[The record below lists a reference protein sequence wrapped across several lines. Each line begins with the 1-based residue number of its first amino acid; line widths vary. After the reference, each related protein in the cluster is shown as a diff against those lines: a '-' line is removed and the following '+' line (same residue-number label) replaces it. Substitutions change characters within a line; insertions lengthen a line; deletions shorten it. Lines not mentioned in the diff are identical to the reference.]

1 MKKNFGLIMVTLM
14 IFLAAGVEAAE
25 QNYVYHS
32 VTKDVVVILNEK
44 VAIKE
49 AEIVD
54 VISFNNGTIIQTI
67 LDPELTTKKWKI
79 DDKSAGTDLTAQRS
93 DNSIVIKGDFKG
105 KEITKKLKIDSR
117 PWYQAWN
124 LSFGRFVLSG
134 RDRQEFWTLRESD
147 LKEFVMVVLRE
158 KEETIVLNGQAVAAV
173 KVKVTLNNWMSKFW
187 KVHYW
192 FRKSDGVFLRYE
204 GANGPPGTPVTVT
217 ELVSEERQL

>member
-1 MKKNFGLIMVTLM
+1 MKKNFLIMVMLM
-14 IFLAAGVEAAE
+14 VFLATEVKAAE

-32 VTKDVVVILNEK
+32 ITKDVVVTLNEK
-44 VAIKE
+44 VTIKE
-49 AEIVD
+49 DEIINI
-54 VISFNNGTIIQTI
+54 ISFDNGAIIKTI
-67 LDPELTTKKWKI
+67 LDPKLATKEWKLHNKGE
-79 DDKSAGTDLTAQRS
+79 DTDLIAERS

-105 KEITKKLKIDSR
+105 KEITKELKIDNR

-124 LSFGRFVLSG
+124 LSFGRFVLSN
-134 RDRQEFWTLRESD
+134 RDRQEFWTLRDSD

-158 KEETIVLNGQAVAAV
+158 KEEIIELNGEAIETV

-204 GANGPPGTPVTVT
+204 GVNGPPGTPLTVT
-217 ELVSEERQL
+217 ELKSEAQ

>member
-1 MKKNFGLIMVTLM
+1 MKKSFGLIMVTLM
-14 IFLAAGVEAAE
+14 VFSAAGVEAGG

-32 VTKDVVVILNEK
+32 VTKDVVVTVNEK

-49 AEIVD
+49 EETVDIV
-54 VISFNNGTIIQTI
+54 SFDNGMIVQTI
-67 LDPELTTKKWKI
+67 LDQELATEKWEI
-79 DDKSAGTDLTAQRS
+79 DNKREGTCLTAQRS

-105 KEITKKLKIDSR
+105 KKITKELKIDSR

-124 LSFGRFVLSG
+124 LPFGRFVLAG
-134 RDRQEFWTLRESD
+134 RDQQEFWALRESD

-158 KEETIVLNGQAVAAV
+158 KEETIELNGQVVEAV

-192 FRKSDGVFLRYE
+192 FRKS
-204 GANGPPGTPVTVT
+204 
-217 ELVSEERQL
+217 